1 MRGSCTW
8 AWTHPCGSRR
18 RRSVYRLGMRPT
30 CCSSRPTSNTRREG
44 SAGRS
49 RCSSNL
55 ARAAHR
61 FETWTDRA
69 SCKAAQQ
76 GPFASDARSSSR
88 NLREMRC
95 RYSKRRCRGCSSR
108 GDTSSTCAFA
118 ARCGPS
124 LAIRRSRSLSSQHRS
139 AYRSIGSRT
148 WCRNRRGLRSAATC
162 FGSACCAF
170 SRVGLRVARWHAS
183 HKRQASPITPT

>member
-8 AWTHPCGSRR
+8 AWTHPCGSPR

-30 CCSSRPTSNTRREG
+30 CSSYRPTSNTRREG
-44 SAGRS
+44 SAGPS
-49 RCSSNL
+49 LCSSSR

-61 FETWTDRA
+61 FEMWTDRA
-69 SCKAAQQ
+69 SCKDAQQ
-76 GPFASDARSSSR
+76 RPFANDARSSSR
-88 NLREMRC
+88 NLREMRY

-124 LAIRRSRSLSSQHRS
+124 LAIQRSRSLSLLHRL
-139 AYRSIGSRT
+139 AFRSIGSPT

-170 SRVGLRVARWHAS
+170 SRVEPRAAPWHAW
-183 HKRQASPITPT
+183 HKTQASPITRT